1 MLDMTRFCLAPVL
14 AACALLPHEFPL
26 FISVHKLRWFART
39 SQLTAVEVLYVAFFW
54 ALALDSQPASMCL
67 VNFHVIGQS
76 VILKVRSW
84 LSERGLSISYQPL
97 AADRNNFRLQVLERG
112 GGMSDIYFDK
122 RNMLHFFG
130 LMKLIRLID
139 NINIF
144 DTMERLRTGAKFL
157 NPLEEE
163 GARALLMAQAAAAG
177 GAGGAGAGAGAGAD
191 EDADGPPTP

>member
-1 MLDMTRFCLAPVL
+1 MTRFCLAPVL

-54 ALALDSQPASMCL
+54 ALALDSQPASMCV
-67 VNFHVIGQS
+67 VNFHVIGQC
-76 VILKVRSW
+76 VVLKVRSW
-84 LSERGLSISYQPL
+84 LSQQCGLSISNQPL
-97 AADRNNFRLQVLERG
+97 AADRTPRLQVLERG
-112 GGMSDIYFDK
+112 GGMSYLYFDK

-144 DTMERLRTGAKFL
+144 DTMERLRTGVNFL

-163 GARALLMAQAAAAG
+163 GARTLLMAQAVAAG
-177 GAGGAGAGAGAGAD
+177 GARGAGAVPAAD

>member
-1 MLDMTRFCLAPVL
+1 MTRFCLAPVL

-26 FISVHKLRWFART
+26 FISVHKLRWFTRN

-54 ALALDSQPASMCL
+54 ALALDSQPASMCV
-67 VNFHVIGQS
+67 VNFHVVGQT
-76 VILKVRSW
+76 VVLKVRSV
-84 LSERGLSISYQPL
+84 SQQCGLSISNQPL
-97 AADRNNFRLQVLERG
+97 AADRTPRLQVLERG
-112 GGMSDIYFDK
+112 GGMSYLYFDK

-130 LMKLIRLID
+130 LMKLIRMID

-144 DTMERLRTGAKFL
+144 DTMERLRTGVNFL

-163 GARALLMAQAAAAG
+163 GARTLLMAQ
-177 GAGGAGAGAGAGAD
+177 AGGAGAGPAVAGAVPAAD